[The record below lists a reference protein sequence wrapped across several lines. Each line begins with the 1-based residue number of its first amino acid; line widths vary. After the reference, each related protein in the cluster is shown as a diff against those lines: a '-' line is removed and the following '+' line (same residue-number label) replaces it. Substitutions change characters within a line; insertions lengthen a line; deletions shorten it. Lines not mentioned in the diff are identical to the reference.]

1 MVCEGVKQT
10 PAKLTAEKQ
19 VPPPLKKTE
28 VVNTLGAAGL
38 VLAQVE
44 GAGDCLFLSLLL
56 QEGKITV
63 ANALRP
69 DSATRKAVAGAR
81 TACYKMMT
89 GTGSIEGVPAEVLR
103 GSERLNLARNL
114 DHFMRC
120 GYWKHPECDGGAQ
133 VSMSFILYSAL
144 GRRVQVAVLEDCH
157 LKGHPHP
164 DHYYQGSALVFGA
177 RDEEGRLMME
187 RAASKGGRVETV
199 PTYKLVPLPLV
210 LAQAQ
215 QDPEGWVLLYYSDN
229 HYSPWVKGEVAH
241 RGRAKG
247 DMLKSMGQ
255 KGRQQPPQ
263 KKERGQQDK
272 ADQGRKK

>member
-1 MVCEGVKQT
+1 
-10 PAKLTAEKQ
+10 
-19 VPPPLKKTE
+19 
-28 VVNTLGAAGL
+28 
-38 VLAQVE
+38 
-44 GAGDCLFLSLLL
+44 
-56 QEGKITV
+56 
-63 ANALRP
+63 
-69 DSATRKAVAGAR
+69 
-81 TACYKMMT
+81 
-89 GTGSIEGVPAEVLR
+89 
-103 GSERLNLARNL
+103 
-114 DHFMRC
+114 
-120 GYWKHPECDGGAQ
+120 
-133 VSMSFILYSAL
+133 
-144 GRRVQVAVLEDCH
+144 
-157 LKGHPHP
+157 
-164 DHYYQGSALVFGA
+164 
-177 RDEEGRLMME
+177 MME

-229 HYSPWVKGEVAH
+229 HYSPWVRVEVAGGGH